1 MDRLYTVSVFVTDII
16 HQFSPKNI
24 TLIRFIDELE
34 VVSSVFL
41 AIIFAHLLNAQNIGW
56 AAFSGYMI
64 MRAHVIDTLIR
75 GSLRL
80 LGTISGALLAYFVI
94 FLFAHNLLLIA
105 LGIAIIGGIA
115 LFFAVTNKYSYAW
128 LFFGITYIM
137 IGVDAL
143 GNPFSQVQEFA
154 ITRVIEVLAG
164 IAASMVISFTSNLIK
179 PKFTMKPCK
188 VGIAEVVRF
197 PLYAKYTAIHS
208 LRAMLALATLPFLE
222 HFFDLRYLGQTAIT
236 IFVVLTV
243 PISTINNPGVVSKRN
258 FHRFIGCTLGGA
270 LALVCLPFYQIN
282 LVITSIILCLGI
294 FIGRHI
300 ENSRQSF
307 SYIGTQFVLV
317 YLVVMVPDSLA
328 YTSVE
333 PGISRLCGVVIGII
347 LVELSKLAILPL
359 KKYWHL

>member
-1 MDRLYTVSVFVTDII
+1 MDRLHNASVFVTDII
-16 HQFSPKNI
+16 HQFSLKNI

-34 VVSSVFL
+34 VISSVFL
-41 AIIFAHLLNAQNIGW
+41 AIIFAHLLNAQNVGW
-56 AAFSGYMI
+56 AAFTGYMI
-64 MRAHVIDTLIR
+64 MRAHVLDTLIR

-80 LGTISGALLAYFVI
+80 FGTITGALLAYFI
-94 FLFAHNLLLIA
+94 TYLFADNLILIA
-105 LGIAIIGGIA
+105 LGIALVGGIV
-115 LFFAVTNKYSYAW
+115 LYFAVTNKYSYAW

-143 GNPFSQVQEFA
+143 GNPFSQVQQFA

-164 IAASMVISFTSNLIK
+164 IAASMVISLTSNLIK
-179 PKFTMKPCK
+179 PKLTIKPYK
-188 VGIAEVVRF
+188 VGLAEIVRF
-197 PLYAKYTAIHS
+197 PLYAKYTVIHS

-243 PISTINNPGVVSKRN
+243 PLSTINNPKIVSKRN
-258 FHRFIGCTLGGA
+258 FHRFLGCTLGGI
-270 LALVCLPFYQIN
+270 LALVCLPFYHIN
-282 LVITSIILCLGI
+282 LAITAIILCLGI

-300 ENSRQSF
+300 ENSSQSF

-328 YTSVE
+328 YASVE
-333 PGISRLCGVVIGII
+333 PGISRLCGVIIGII